1 MDETRSEEKD
11 EVRQGQKRETRSE
24 GKDEV
29 RG

>member
-11 EVRQGQKRETRSE
+11 EVRKGQKRETRSKE
-24 GKDEV
+24 KDEV